1 MDLVFDRSASDVQYA
16 TQLRN
21 KVLTQGFNALTD
33 EEKADWQTHALK
45 GFYNYTD
52 KNRVESAVEQINKIL
67 IEYGYMNNTLTI
79 VKDRNMKYIDD
90 KASITRYL
98 NNIQSLIDNFYVLP
112 VTPELVENFDTL
124 DITKA
129 NNIEKILY
137 DINNILVGTLDY
149 AVRSGVANCGQNRI
163 WQNRFRRG

>member
-67 IEYGYMNNTLTI
+67 IKYGYMNNTLTI

-98 NNIQSLIDNFYVLP
+98 NNIQALIDNFYVLP
-112 VTPELVENFDTL
+112 VTPELVENFDML

>member
-21 KVLTQGFNALTD
+21 KVLMQGFNALTD

-67 IEYGYMNNTLTI
+67 IKYGYMNNTLTI

-112 VTPELVENFDTL
+112 VTPELIENFDTL